1 MTRCEG
7 VLYPDL
13 RVLGGEAALARPPI
27 PVACPDSGGTDASA
41 CDGFAWLAG
50 IPPPPPVRILDAG
63 IVWGALSRTLA
74 DAGVSMAAT
83 SMPDP
88 AVMLMRCS
96 NRIPH
101 GVYDLPPI

>member
-41 CDGFAWLAG
+41 RDGFAWLAG
-50 IPPPPPVRILDAG
+50 IPPPVRILDASM
-63 IVWGALSRTLA
+63 VWAPCPARSR
-74 DAGVSMAAT
+74 
-83 SMPDP
+83 MPGCQWRRP
-88 AVMLMRCS
+88 PC
-96 NRIPH
+96 RI
-101 GVYDLPPI
+101 LP